1 MGGWSCGSGVAG
13 WSLCPR
19 GAGDLGERAAWWRER
34 ALAERLEPFTE
45 EAGGRVEEEWEWMGR
60 EYAERKLGV
69 R

>member
-1 MGGWSCGSGVAG
+1 M
-13 WSLCPR
+13 CPR